1 MYKYTD
7 HAKKRIVSREISEDE
22 IKAAVEKGDLEFTRI
37 DEKGRGTEYTHSI
50 ELKDPF
56 PRKIMVGWTYDGDDV
71 LILSIYEV
79 KRKWRQ
85 KRT

>member
-7 HAKKRIVSREISEDE
+7 HARKRMVSRGIGDAE

-56 PRKIMVGWTYDGDDV
+56 PRKIMVGWTYEK
-71 LILSIYEV
+71 L
-79 KRKWRQ
+79 
-85 KRT
+85 

>member
-7 HAKKRIVSREISEDE
+7 HARKRMASRDINEDE

-37 DEKGRGTEYTHSI
+37 NENGRGMEYTHSI
-50 ELKDPF
+50 EIKEPF
-56 PRKIMVGWTYDGDDV
+56 PRKIMVGWTYDVDDI
-71 LILSIYEV
+71 LIFTVYEV

-85 KRT
+85 E

>member
-7 HAKKRIVSREISEDE
+7 HAKKRMVSREISEDE